1 MTSTKSL
8 NHQANI
14 NSLVPLRLRVVHI
27 ISNLG
32 IGGAERALLRLVEDT
47 HDVIEHVVICMTDIT
62 TLLPLFESAGAQ
74 VRVIPG
80 RRGRISPSQSIA
92 LTKAIIAAKPDVIHA
107 WMWHACAMWAV
118 CRLHPKIRSIPC
130 VFGIRASIENL
141 EAHAWSSKFAL
152 RVSKFVSAKCNL
164 IVYNSERAR
173 CDHESFGFHHG
184 NGAMLHNGVE
194 APQHEWIAS
203 RRAAVR
209 AQLAIGPDEFIFM
222 QLGRGHPD
230 KGVVEFLQAA
240 VDVRLTHPMARFVRV
255 GSKAIAH
262 GRGLS
267 TARAEEAEWLIHA
280 DSQPDSLE
288 WLAAADACVMSSRR
302 ESCPNVVLEAMS
314 VGTPVIATDVGD
326 ARLLVGNAGWIVP
339 PQDEKSLA
347 NAMRHAMAISESE
360 LRAVGAAGR
369 QRVIEHFRRE
379 IVAQKYVQIYR
390 DLSLER
396 QGAERRV

>member
-1 MTSTKSL
+1 
-8 NHQANI
+8 
-14 NSLVPLRLRVVHI
+14 VVHI

-74 VRVIPG
+74 VSVVPAK
-80 RRGRISPSQSIA
+80 RGRISPGQSIRV
-92 LTKAIIAAKPDVIHA
+92 TKVIIAAKPDVIHA

-118 CRLHPKIRSIPC
+118 CRLHPKIRSVPC
-130 VFGIRASIENL
+130 VFGIRISL
-141 EAHAWSSKFAL
+141 EKNEKADPWSTKFAL
-152 RVSKFVSAKCNL
+152 RIAKFASASCNL

-173 CDHESFGFHHG
+173 CDHESLGFHQG
-184 NGAMLHNGVE
+184 NGIMLHNGVE
-194 APQHEWIAS
+194 VPQHEWIAS
-203 RRAAVR
+203 RRAAIR

-222 QLGRGHPD
+222 QISRGHPD
-230 KGVVEFLQAA
+230 KGVQEFLQAA

-262 GRGLS
+262 GLGLS

-280 DSQPDSLE
+280 GSQPDPLE
-288 WLAAADACVMSSRR
+288 WLAAADVCVMSSRR
-302 ESCPNVVLEAMS
+302 EGCPNVVLEAMS

-339 PQDEKSLA
+339 PQDERSLE
-347 NAMRHAMAISESE
+347 NAMRHAMTISESE

-379 IVAQKYVQIYR
+379 VVAQKYVQIYR
-390 DLSLER
+390 DLSQER
-396 QGAERRV
+396 QVAERRV